1 MIKRKI
7 GIVAKKLNHSLSPLI
22 HNYWSKKNNHNFI
35 YRKYEVQEKNL
46 YKFFSKYRRDKQFVG
61 FNITIPY
68 KENFISFCD
77 KVTNRAK
84 KIGSVNLIYKKDK
97 IILGDNTDVIGFSK
111 IFYSLKNKNTKSVLL
126 VGAGGAARAILYFLN
141 KKNIENIDIFATSKR
156 REESLK
162 KNFKFNRFLI
172 KSSHLKKRYDLII
185 NASSAGMTKK
195 NKINRNIL
203 NLVKRARGVID
214 IVYNPINT
222 DLLKKAE
229 KHEIKFS
236 GGLKMLVEQAK
247 PSYEKWCGNKIEID
261 RKIYQMLI
269 NKI

>member
-1 MIKRKI
+1 MVKKKI
-7 GIVAKKLNHSLSPLI
+7 GIVAKKLSHSLSPLI
-22 HNYWSKKNNHNFI
+22 HNYWSNNNNNKFI
-35 YRKYEVQEKNL
+35 YRKYEVKENKIDE
-46 YKFFSKYRRDKQFVG
+46 FFNKYRRDKRFVG

-68 KENFISFCD
+68 KEIFISLCD
-77 KVTNRAK
+77 KVTTRAN

-97 IILGDNTDVIGFSK
+97 IIFGDNTDVIGFSK
-111 IFYSLKNKNTKSVLL
+111 TFNSLKIKNTKSVLL

-141 KKNIENIDIFATSKR
+141 KKRIENIDIFATSMR
-156 REESLK
+156 REENLK
-162 KNFKFNRFLI
+162 KRFKFNRFLI
-172 KSSHLKKRYDLII
+172 RSTHFRKRYDLII

-203 NLVKRARGVID
+203 SLVRKARGVID
-214 IVYNPINT
+214 IVYNPIDT
-222 DLLKKAE
+222 ELLKKAK

-247 PSYEKWCGNKIEID
+247 PSYEIWSGNKIEIN

-269 NKI
+269 NKK